1 MENKL
6 IGQGSYG
13 CVVKP
18 SFECKT
24 KHDYTDKVSKIMSD
38 KDAIHEQKEM
48 EIFKNMAGIEEF
60 AMAYPEVC
68 KPKLNAA
75 FKKMIKD
82 CDASPVKRKIAY
94 YNDYSG
100 ISMLLLDDGGVDI
113 HHFLFKL
120 FPKLS
125 NHDKSVFFTSIL
137 NLIKGLQFFVD
148 NNIIHHDIKK
158 QNMVYNIETGKAKY
172 IDFGLMNRIDKFIET
187 AKKSKND
194 MAISWSNF
202 PTELSCANKKFF
214 NKDTCS
220 QYKEKMKYPQFLE
233 RVANSFDTY
242 SLSLAFWQ
250 MFSTILNDN
259 MFYDDKFVKDAKALM
274 KQYCTPNF
282 FKRKTDYKQLYNDYN
297 ALLNDHIVYT
307 SVSPSPSKQSIE
319 IASTL
324 SVSTFFTP
332 RSSATNC
339 PPGKSDYNP
348 HTKKCVVKCKEGKVR
363 NDKFRCVTKK
373 QSAKKSNKT
382 QKIKLVVTK
391 KEECMKKGKELNPNT
406 NRCVKPCAPGK
417 MRNEDFKCVSNKL

>member
-18 SFECKT
+18 SLECKT

-68 KPKLNAA
+68 KPKLNTA